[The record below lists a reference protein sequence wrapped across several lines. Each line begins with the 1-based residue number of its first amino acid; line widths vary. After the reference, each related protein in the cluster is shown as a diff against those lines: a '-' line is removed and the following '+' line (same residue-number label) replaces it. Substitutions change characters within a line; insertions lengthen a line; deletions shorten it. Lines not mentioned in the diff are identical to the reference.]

1 MATLLMIKEKI
12 KEIYASYHKFIVP
25 AVKALTAFLMLTAI
39 NNKIGYMSALDNF
52 LIVLVLSAIC
62 AVMPRAMTVFVGLA
76 VVLGHLY
83 ALSMEV
89 ALVAAALF
97 AVMTL
102 LYLRFCHSDLLLLVL
117 VPLSF
122 YFGIPYIMP
131 LLAGVLC
138 GPMAVLTLS
147 CGIVI
152 HYYIDFISANAITIQ
167 GMASSGTLD
176 KLRVGIDGMIQNEA
190 MFMAI
195 LSFASATVIVHVLR
209 RQSIDHAW
217 SVAIV
222 SGAMVNV
229 ILSFLGILI
238 LDNGP
243 SVFGLLAG
251 TIIAVPLAILVGF
264 LFMGL
269 DYSRTERVQFEDED
283 YYYYVKAVPKM
294 NIQAPDKKVK
304 RINTQRNRTYNK

>member
-12 KEIYASYHKFIVP
+12 KEIYAGYHSLIVP
-25 AVKALTAFLMLTAI
+25 AAKALTAFLMLIAI
-39 NNKIGYMSALDNF
+39 NDKIGYMAALDNI
-52 LIVLVLSAIC
+52 LVVLVLTAFC
-62 AVMPRAMTVFVGLA
+62 AVMPRSIMVFVGLF
-76 VVLGHLY
+76 VVLGHLS
-83 ALSMEV
+83 ALSIEL
-89 ALVAAALF
+89 ALIAFAVF
-97 AVMTL
+97 AVMGL
-102 LYLRFCHSDLLLLVL
+102 LYLRFCHKDLLLLIL

-122 YFGIPYIMP
+122 FFGIPYIMP

-138 GPMAVLTLS
+138 GPMAALTVS
-147 CGIVI
+147 CGVII
-152 HYYIDFISANAITIQ
+152 HYYIDFVSANALTIQ
-167 GMASSGTLD
+167 GMAASGTMD
-176 KLRVGIDGMIQNEA
+176 KIRVAIDGIITNEA

-195 LSFASATVIVHVLR
+195 ISFAAATLVVHVLR

-217 SVAIV
+217 SVAIF

-229 ILSFLGILI
+229 ILSFLGILV

-243 SVFGLLAG
+243 SVFGLLVG
-251 TIIAVPLAILVGF
+251 TIISVPLAILVGF

-304 RINTQRNRTYNK
+304 RINTQKSRTHYK